1 MAIRN
6 AGKNLGTFELTGC
19 SLYTNFE
26 PCPMCGATIWWSKL
40 DRVYYAQ
47 PVKGSTVHH
56 EENQAQVL
64 NFVVTPIDKRS
75 IPGEQIES
83 KARKAFDIIE
93 KYLTDDTKKV

>member
-1 MAIRN
+1 M
-6 AGKNLGTFELTGC
+6 
-19 SLYTNFE
+19 
-26 PCPMCGATIWWSKL
+26 
-40 DRVYYAQ
+40 YYAQ

-83 KARKAFDIIE
+83 KAKKAFDIIE
-93 KYLTDDTKKV
+93 KYLTDDTKKVWENVMEKNLPPLDSEYLYRKY